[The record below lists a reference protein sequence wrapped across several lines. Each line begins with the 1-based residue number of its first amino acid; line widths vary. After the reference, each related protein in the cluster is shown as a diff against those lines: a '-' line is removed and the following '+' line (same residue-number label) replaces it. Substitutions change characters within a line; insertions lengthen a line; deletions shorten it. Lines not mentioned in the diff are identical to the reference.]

1 MKCKIITFF
10 ILLSEIFCSLLQEYL
25 EAKQSS
31 DLVALKTVYRKKQN
45 QCGICCL
52 NSVGIKI
59 VRQYLKVKFKF
70 HVCLLHSLRINTLGK
85 YMSVPRTIYGTYS
98 KINRPLESQ
107 AGASL
112 GERQIWIQNSGKV
125 TGNISNIFW
134 KYIKKKT
141 MWRAIILYF
150 LKSHD
155 KILQTS
161 LSCDFLVIFRHQ
173 VHTKHS

>member
-1 MKCKIITFF
+1 MITF
-10 ILLSEIFCSLLQEYL
+10 LSCSQTYFVRLLQEYL

-31 DLVALKTVYRKKQN
+31 DLVALKTVYRKQKN

-59 VRQYLKVKFKF
+59 VRQYLKVEFKF
-70 HVCLLHSLRINTLGK
+70 HVCLLYSLRINTIGK

-125 TGNISNIFW
+125 TGNISNTFR
-134 KYIKKKT
+134 KYIKK
-141 MWRAIILYF
+141 RR
-150 LKSHD
+150 
-155 KILQTS
+155 
-161 LSCDFLVIFRHQ
+161 CGEP
-173 VHTKHS
+173 